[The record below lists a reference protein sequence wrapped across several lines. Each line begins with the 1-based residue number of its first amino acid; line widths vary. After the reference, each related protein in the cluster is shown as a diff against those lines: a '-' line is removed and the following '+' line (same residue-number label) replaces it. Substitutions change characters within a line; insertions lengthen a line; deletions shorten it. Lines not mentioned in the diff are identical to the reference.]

1 MMRILIPS
9 EKLRIDNLEQILILP
24 LYVILDLTSWV
35 GRIIDIVTA
44 GTLTDLVG
52 QGEYY
57 SASVVLH
64 HVRQIVTLVL

>member
-9 EKLRIDNLEQILILP
+9 EKLRIDNLTQILILP

-35 GRIIDIVTA
+35 GRIIDIVAA